1 MPIPMNN
8 INDAI
13 SAYGR
18 TARIASGGSLGA
30 PAGGKDVND
39 EFAGLVKSAINE
51 AVRIQ
56 RHGESMSIKG
66 LQDKADLN
74 QVVTAVAEA
83 DLTLQTVVAVRDK
96 VIEAYKEILRTPI

>member
-1 MPIPMNN
+1 MPNPMSN
-8 INDAI
+8 ISDAI

-18 TARIASGGSLGA
+18 TARIAGGGTLAEPRS
-30 PAGGKDVND
+30 KDVND

-56 RHGESMSIKG
+56 RDSERMSIKG
-66 LQDKADLN
+66 LQDKADLT